1 MKKLFKFLLWLLAI
15 IIVLVVAIYL
25 TAGIWLK
32 SAVSTLV
39 PQMTKTPASLEK
51 ADISL
56 LSGRISFKGLKIGN
70 PAGFVSQN
78 AFELGEISVKFEPKS
93 LFSSKIVIN
102 EIKIDGTKIAAELA
116 RTGNVN
122 LMILN
127 DNIQEYLGNPT
138 MKDLGNSSNKVEQKK
153 IEKKSEKAVLV
164 KDLKITNSS
173 LDFAVMTQKMKV
185 KLPDIQQKNI
195 GEKKKETLPDL
206 VADIFSTLSASSMA
220 EMAKAGRDSV
230 NKMLDDLAGRSKE
243 ASGFVKSLKA
253 EMKNMF

>member
-15 IIVLVVAIYL
+15 LIVLVVAIYL

-93 LFSSKIVIN
+93 LFLSKIVIN

-138 MKDLGNSSNKVEQKK
+138 SRDSLNSNKEEQKK
-153 IEKKSEKAVLV
+153 IEKKSEKTVLV

-220 EMAKAGRDSV
+220 EMAKVGRDSV

-243 ASGFVKSLKA
+243 ASSFVKSLKA

>member
-70 PAGFVSQN
+70 PAGFVSKN

-138 MKDLGNSSNKVEQKK
+138 SRDPLNSNKEEQKK
-153 IEKKSEKAVLV
+153 IEKKSEKTVLV

-195 GEKKKETLPDL
+195 GEKKKEMNINEL
-206 VADIFSTLSASSMA
+206 
-220 EMAKAGRDSV
+220 
-230 NKMLDDLAGRSKE
+230 
-243 ASGFVKSLKA
+243 
-253 EMKNMF
+253 

>member
-1 MKKLFKFLLWLLAI
+1 MKKLFKYLSWLLAI
-15 IIVLVVAIYL
+15 IIVLIVAVYL
-25 TAGIWLK
+25 TAEIWLK

-56 LSGRISFKGLKIGN
+56 LSGKISLKGFKIGN
-70 PAGFVSQN
+70 PAGFVRPN

-93 LFSSKIVIN
+93 LFTSKIIIN
-102 EIKIDGTKIAAELA
+102 EIKIDGTKIDAELA
-116 RTGNVN
+116 RSGNVN

-138 MKDLGNSSNKVEQKK
+138 MKNLTNSNKGQPKK
-153 IEKKSEKAVLV
+153 EEKKPEKAVVV
-164 KDLKITNSS
+164 KDLKIINSS
-173 LDFAVMTQKMKV
+173 LDFAVMTQKMQI
-185 KLPDIQQKNI
+185 KLPDIHQKNI
-195 GEKKKETLPDL
+195 GEEKKETLPDL
-206 VADIFSTLSASSMA
+206 VSDIFSTLSASSMS

-243 ASGFVKSLKA
+243 ASGFVKSLKN

>member
-15 IIVLVVAIYL
+15 IIVLIVALYL

-56 LSGRISFKGLKIGN
+56 LSGKISLKGFKIGN
-70 PAGFVSQN
+70 PAGFVGPN

-93 LFSSKIVIN
+93 LFTSKIIIN
-102 EIKIDGTKIAAELA
+102 EIKIDGTKIDAELA

-138 MKDLGNSSNKVEQKK
+138 PKASADLKK
-153 IEKKSEKAVLV
+153 TEPKKEDKKSTKAVVV
-164 KDLKITNSS
+164 KDLRITNSS
-173 LDFAVMTQKMKV
+173 LDFAIMTQKMKV
-185 KLPDIQQKNI
+185 KLPDIHQKNI

-206 VADIFSTLSASSMA
+206 VADIFSTLSASSMT

-243 ASGFVKSLKA
+243 ASGFVKTLKN